1 MIQGASQWRRARR
14 HVAEHNARLLS
25 MPPLTAAPISIS
37 CRAASRAG
45 ESGGGEGG
53 GDEGGGD
60 GDGGKRGAERLL
72 VRRAGRW
79 RSREDIERVVVS
91 PRHTHVDHGVRDTAA
106 AAERSSSGTASKE
119 ERLQS
124 DPPMRVG
131 KAKTST
137 FQPRLPFLSGLS
149 YA

>member
-1 MIQGASQWRRARR
+1 
-14 HVAEHNARLLS
+14 
-25 MPPLTAAPISIS
+25 MPPLTVAPISRS

-72 VRRAGRW
+72 VRAGRW

-91 PRHTHVDHGVRDTAA
+91 PRHTHVDHGVRDTTAT
-106 AAERSSSGTASKE
+106 AERSSSGIASKE

-131 KAKTST
+131 RAKTST

-149 YA
+149 HA

>member
-1 MIQGASQWRRARR
+1 
-14 HVAEHNARLLS
+14 
-25 MPPLTAAPISIS
+25 MPPLTAAPISRS
-37 CRAASRAG
+37 YRAASRAG

-91 PRHTHVDHGVRDTAA
+91 PRHTHVDHGVRDTTAT
-106 AAERSSSGTASKE
+106 AERSSSGIASKE

-124 DPPMRVG
+124 DPPMRVRKG
-131 KAKTST
+131 QNQHVPATVA
-137 FQPRLPFLSGLS
+137 FFIWPFLRVSGTSREL
-149 YA
+149 